1 MNAKSQETIKKSI
14 QLTPE
19 QDKKVATLYRMEMVR
34 AMNAIGLNDSNRELS
49 IAEVDKAI
57 PTQQSVLSKVIDAG
71 LEALLKG

>member
-19 QDKKVATLYRMEMVR
+19 QDKQVATLYRMEMVR

>member
-19 QDKKVATLYRMEMVR
+19 QDKQVATLYRMEMVR
-34 AMNAIGLNDSNRELS
+34 AMNAIGLNDNDRELS